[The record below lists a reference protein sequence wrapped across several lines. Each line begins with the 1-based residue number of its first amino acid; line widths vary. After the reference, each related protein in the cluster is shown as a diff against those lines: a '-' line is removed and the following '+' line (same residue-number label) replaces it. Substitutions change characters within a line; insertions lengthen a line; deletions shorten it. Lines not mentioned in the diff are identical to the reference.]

1 MRNDNY
7 GNINKQKNKKRVK
20 KPKKKKP
27 ISKALLILTWIILLI
42 TVFSFS
48 KIKGVFSLYMD
59 ASTKVKS
66 ISAAT
71 FNSRGTVY
79 IYDNKKE
86 VIDKL
91 YDSKDVEYVN
101 YGQIPQAVMQSFVA
115 IEDKDF
121 FNHHGV
127 SLKAITRAAYSM
139 VKNKGEITQGGST
152 ITQQLAKNVF
162 LTQQQSMKRKVEEM
176 FIALKLERMYTKEQI
191 LEFYVNNIYF
201 ANGAYGIQAAS
212 KKYFSKEV
220 KELDLSQIAFLAA
233 IPNNPE
239 YYDPLKNEGNTIQR
253 RNLILSKMQE
263 CNFITQGQYDEAVNE
278 KIALNPE
285 KTYTKQSYIS
295 SYAVDCAAK
304 ALMEQKGFEFRNNFK
319 NDNDRETYNKS
330 YSDLYTEC
338 VNEIYRNGYKI
349 YTSIDM
355 EKQKLLQQSI
365 DNKLSDFT
373 KQQNGIYLLQGSAVT
388 IDNKTGTVVA
398 IVGGRTSDKKDYLNR
413 AFQSFRQPG
422 STLKPLVVY
431 TPSFEKG
438 FSPSS
443 VIDDKYTEG
452 GPHNSGDAY
461 YGNVTLSYAVQLSLN
476 TVANQ
481 IFKQI
486 TPEYGISFLK
496 SMNFSKIVKKDYT
509 LSTALGG
516 LTNGASTLEMASGYS
531 TLARTGQYINPT
543 CIQEIVD
550 SSGNKIYKNSYKTKE
565 VYTKQASTWMTDIL
579 KGSIENPWGTA
590 HKLKLSNMTA
600 AGKTGTTDNSKDG
613 WFCGYTPYYTTAVWV
628 GYDNPKELDNLYG
641 ATYPGGIW
649 KDYMDKIHQ
658 GLDNIDFERP
668 NGVQEYNDDALNN
681 VPVDSET
688 QTNEQG
694 SAQDAVKKYES
705 CKLDTLE
712 DIKLAEQLENG
723 ATTSVQQLKDLN
735 AREQLLRKILNRKAV
750 VTQRKIELQQG
761 GKQTDDST
769 NNGTNNGVNNS
780 ATPPSN
786 TDTPNGDTNNNNNDG
801 SANGGQKTSTNK
813 NSKQN

>member
-1 MRNDNY
+1 METST
-7 GNINKQKNKKRVK
+7 NKRTKKRVK

-27 ISKALLILTWIILLI
+27 ISKALLILMSIILLI
-42 TVFSFS
+42 TVFSFG
-48 KIKGVFSLYMD
+48 KIKDVFLLYSD

-66 ISAAT
+66 ISEST

-91 YDSKDVEYVN
+91 YNSKDVEYVN
-101 YGQIPQAVMQSFVA
+101 YNRIPQAVMQSFIA

-127 SLKAITRAAYSM
+127 SLKAITRAAYSV

-162 LTQQQSMKRKVEEM
+162 LTQQQSMKRKIEEM
-176 FIALKLERMYTKEQI
+176 FIALKLDRMYTKEQI

-212 KKYFSKEV
+212 KKYFSKDV

-253 RNLILSKMQE
+253 RNLILSKMKE
-263 CNFITQGQYDEAVNE
+263 ANFITQGQYDEALNE
-278 KIALNPE
+278 KITLNPE
-285 KTYTKQSYIS
+285 KAYTKQSYIS
-295 SYAVDCAAK
+295 SYAVECAAK
-304 ALMEQKGFEFRNNFK
+304 ALMEQKGFDFRNNFK
-319 NDNDRETYNKS
+319 NDSDRETYNKS

-355 EKQKLLQQSI
+355 EKQKLLQESV
-365 DNKLSDFT
+365 DSKLSEFT
-373 KQQNGIYLLQGSAVT
+373 EKQDGIYSLQGSAVT

-431 TPSFEKG
+431 TPALQKG
-438 FSPSS
+438 FTPSS
-443 VIDDKYTEG
+443 AIEDKYIEG

-516 LTNGASTLEMASGYS
+516 LTNGASTVEMASGYS
-531 TLARTGQYINPT
+531 TLARAGQYINPT
-543 CIQEIVD
+543 CIQEIID

-565 VYTKQASTWMTDIL
+565 IYTKQASSWMTDIL
-579 KGSIENPWGTA
+579 KGSFENPLGTA
-590 HKLKLSNMTA
+590 HKLRLSNMTA

-628 GYDNPKELDNLYG
+628 GYDKPRELGRLYG
-641 ATYPGGIW
+641 GTYPGGIW
-649 KDYMDKIHQ
+649 KDYMNKIHQ

-668 NGVQEYNDDALNN
+668 NGVQEYNDDALTN
-681 VPVDSET
+681 VPVNNET
-688 QTNEQG
+688 QKSEQG

-712 DIKLAEQLENG
+712 DIKLAEQFEIE
-723 ATTSVQQLKDLN
+723 ATTSVQQLKDLS

-761 GKQTDDST
+761 GKHTDDST
-769 NNGTNNGVNNS
+769 NNGT
-780 ATPPSN
+780 APPSN
-786 TDTPNGDTNNNNNDG
+786 TDTPNGDTNNNNNNNDG
-801 SANGGQKTSTNK
+801 STNGEQKTSTNK
-813 NSKQN
+813 NSTQN

>member
-1 MRNDNY
+1 M
-7 GNINKQKNKKRVK
+7 ITMETSTNKRTKKRVK

-27 ISKALLILTWIILLI
+27 ISKALLILMSIILLI
-42 TVFSFS
+42 TVFSFG
-48 KIKGVFSLYMD
+48 KIKDVFLLYSD

-66 ISAAT
+66 ISEST

-91 YDSKDVEYVN
+91 YNSKDVEYVSYN
-101 YGQIPQAVMQSFVA
+101 RIPQAVMQSFIA

-127 SLKAITRAAYSM
+127 SLKAITRAAYSV

-162 LTQQQSMKRKVEEM
+162 LTQQQSMKRKIEEM
-176 FIALKLERMYTKEQI
+176 FIALKLDRMYTKEQI

-212 KKYFSKEV
+212 KKYFSKDV

-253 RNLILSKMQE
+253 RNLILSKMKE
-263 CNFITQGQYDEAVNE
+263 VNFITQGQYDEAVNE
-278 KIALNPE
+278 KITLNPE
-285 KTYTKQSYIS
+285 KAYTKQSYIS
-295 SYAVDCAAK
+295 SYAVECAAK
-304 ALMEQKGFEFRNNFK
+304 ALMEQKGFDFRNNFK
-319 NDNDRETYNKS
+319 NDSDRETYNKS

-355 EKQKLLQQSI
+355 EKQKLLQESI
-365 DNKLSDFT
+365 DSKLSEFT
-373 KQQNGIYLLQGSAVT
+373 EKQDGIYSLQGSAVT

-431 TPSFEKG
+431 TPALQKG
-438 FSPSS
+438 FTPSS
-443 VIDDKYTEG
+443 AIEDKYIEG

-516 LTNGASTLEMASGYS
+516 LTNGASTVEMASGYS
-531 TLARTGQYINPT
+531 TLARAGQYINPT
-543 CIQEIVD
+543 CIQEIID

-565 VYTKQASTWMTDIL
+565 IYTKQASSWMTDIL
-579 KGSIENPWGTA
+579 KGSFENPLGTA
-590 HKLKLSNMTA
+590 HKLRLSNMTA

-628 GYDNPKELDNLYG
+628 GYDKPRELGRLYG
-641 ATYPGGIW
+641 GTYPGGIW
-649 KDYMDKIHQ
+649 KDYMNKIHQ

-668 NGVQEYNDDALNN
+668 NGVQEYNDDALTN
-681 VPVDSET
+681 VPVNNET
-688 QTNEQG
+688 QKSEQG

-712 DIKLAEQLENG
+712 DIKLAEQFEIE
-723 ATTSVQQLKDLN
+723 ATTSVQQIKDLN
-735 AREQLLRKILNRKAV
+735 ARDQLLRKILNRKAV
-750 VTQRKIELQQG
+750 VTQRKIELQKG
-761 GKQTDDST
+761 EKHTDDSK
-769 NNGTNNGVNNS
+769 NNGT
-780 ATPPSN
+780 TPPSS
-786 TDTPNGDTNNNNNDG
+786 TDTPNGDINNNNDG
-801 SANGGQKTSTNK
+801 NANGGQKTNTNNNST
-813 NSKQN
+813 QN

>member
-1 MRNDNY
+1 METST
-7 GNINKQKNKKRVK
+7 NKRTRKKVK
-20 KPKKKKP
+20 KPKKKKI
-27 ISKALLILTWIILLI
+27 ISKVLLILMSIILLI
-42 TVFSFS
+42 TAFSFG
-48 KIKGVFSLYMD
+48 KIKSAFSLYGD
-59 ASTKVKS
+59 ASAKVKS
-66 ISAAT
+66 ISEAT

-91 YDSKDVEYVN
+91 YNSKDVEYVK
-101 YGQIPQAVMQSFVA
+101 YSSIPQAVVESFIA

-127 SLKAITRAAYSM
+127 SLKAITRAAYSV

-162 LTQQQSMKRKVEEM
+162 LTQQQSMRRKIEEI
-176 FIALKLERMYTKEQI
+176 FIAIKLERMYTKEQI
-191 LEFYVNNIYF
+191 FEFYVNNIYF

-212 KKYFSKEV
+212 KKYFSKDV

-253 RNLILSKMQE
+253 RNLILSKMLE
-263 CNFITQGQYDEAVNE
+263 ANFITQAQYDGAINE
-278 KIALNPE
+278 KITLNPE
-285 KTYTKQSYIS
+285 KVYTKQSSIS
-295 SYAVDCAAK
+295 SYAIECAAK
-304 ALMEQKGFEFRNNFK
+304 ALMEEKNFEFRNSFK
-319 NDNDRETYNKS
+319 SDSDRENYNKS

-338 VNEIYRNGYKI
+338 INEIYRNGYRI

-365 DNKLSDFT
+365 DNKLSQFT
-373 KQQNGIYLLQGSAVT
+373 EKQDGIYSLQGSAVT

-443 VIDDKYTEG
+443 MVEDKYIEG
-452 GPHNSGDAY
+452 GPHNDSNNY
-461 YGNVTLSYAVQLSLN
+461 LGNVTLSYATQLSLN
-476 TVANQ
+476 TVAYQ
-481 IFKQI
+481 LFKQI

-516 LTNGASTLEMASGYS
+516 LTNGASTVEMASGYS
-531 TLARTGQYINPT
+531 TLARSGQYINPT

-550 SSGNKIYKNSYKTKE
+550 SAGDKIYKNTHKTKE

-579 KGSIENPWGTA
+579 KGSVENSWGTA
-590 HKLKLSNMTA
+590 HKLRLNNMTA

-628 GYDNPKELDNLYG
+628 GYDKPRQLDNLYG

-668 NGVQEYNDDALNN
+668 EGVEEYNDDTLNN
-681 VPVDSET
+681 IAANNEIKK
-688 QTNEQG
+688 NEQG
-694 SAQDAVKKYES
+694 SAQDTVKKYES
-705 CKLDTLE
+705 CKLGTLE
-712 DIKLAEQLENG
+712 DISLAEQLENE
-723 ATTSVQQLKDLN
+723 AMASVQQIKEVS
-735 AREQLLRKILNRKAV
+735 AREELLRKIFNRKAI

-761 GKQTDDST
+761 KKYTDDNVSNDTNSST
-769 NNGTNNGVNNS
+769 NTNTSNQDTNSNSNNS
-780 ATPPSN
+780 GN
-786 TDTPNGDTNNNNNDG
+786 TNIEQKTDTNNK
-801 SANGGQKTSTNK
+801 SI
-813 NSKQN
+813 QN

>member
-1 MRNDNY
+1 METST
-7 GNINKQKNKKRVK
+7 NKRTKKRVK

-27 ISKALLILTWIILLI
+27 ISKALLILMSIILLI
-42 TVFSFS
+42 TVFSFG
-48 KIKGVFSLYMD
+48 KIKDVFSLYRD

-66 ISAAT
+66 ISEAT

-79 IYDNKKE
+79 IYDNNKE

-101 YGQIPQAVMQSFVA
+101 YAQIPQAVMQSFIA

-121 FNHHGV
+121 YNHHGV

-162 LTQQQSMKRKVEEM
+162 LTQQQSMNRKIEEM

-220 KELDLSQIAFLAA
+220 KELDLSQMAFLAA

-253 RNLILSKMQE
+253 RNLILSKMKE

-285 KTYTKQSYIS
+285 KAYTKQSYIS

-304 ALMEQKGFEFRNNFK
+304 ALMEQKGFDFRNSFK
-319 NDNDRETYNKS
+319 NDSDRETYNKS

-355 EKQKLLQQSI
+355 EKQKLLQESV
-365 DNKLSDFT
+365 DSKLSDFT
-373 KQQNGIYLLQGSAVT
+373 EKQDGIYSLQGSAVT

-431 TPSFEKG
+431 TPALQKG
-438 FSPSS
+438 FTPSS
-443 VIDDKYTEG
+443 VIEDKYTEG

-516 LTNGASTLEMASGYS
+516 LTNGASVVEMASGYS
-531 TLARTGQYINPT
+531 TLARAGQYINPT
-543 CIQEIVD
+543 CIQEIID

-579 KGSIENPWGTA
+579 KGSFDNPLGTA
-590 HKLKLSNMTA
+590 HKLQLSNMTA

-628 GYDNPKELDNLYG
+628 GYDKPRELDRLYG
-641 ATYPGGIW
+641 GTYPGGIW
-649 KDYMDKIHQ
+649 KDYMNKIHQ

-668 NGVQEYNDDALNN
+668 NGVQEYNDEALNN
-681 VPVDSET
+681 VPANNET
-688 QTNEQG
+688 QKNEQG

-712 DIKLAEQLENG
+712 DIKLAEQFENE

-769 NNGTNNGVNNS
+769 NNGINNG